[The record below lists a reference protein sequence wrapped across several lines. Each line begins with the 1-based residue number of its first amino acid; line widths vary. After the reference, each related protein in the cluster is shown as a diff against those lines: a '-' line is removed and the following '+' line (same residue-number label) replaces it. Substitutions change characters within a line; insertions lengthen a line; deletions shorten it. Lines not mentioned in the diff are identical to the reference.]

1 MKVLIKGAGDLATGV
16 AAELYARGY
25 QIIMTET
32 EIPLSVRRQVAFSRA
47 VYENT
52 AIVEGITA
60 RLAKTAAEAEAIS
73 SRDEIAVLVDPQA
86 KIRES
91 YRPDVLVDAI
101 LAKKNTGTKKEDA
114 PLVISLGPGFCGGR
128 DCDAVI
134 ETMRGKTLGQPIYDG
149 EAIPNTGVPGLVGG
163 YAIERLLKA
172 AADGEMKP
180 VRHIGDIVQKGEL
193 LATTGGVPVYA
204 QIDGII
210 RGMLQEGVIVKKGLK
225 IGDVDPRK
233 DPALVHLISDKSR
246 KIGQGVCQA
255 IDIWMQQST
264 GMLLL
269 AAGESSRY
277 GKNKLLEMV
286 DGSLMYKHACDILSA
301 FDHSHRIV
309 VTRFAEIEKAALC
322 AGMFVVRNDEPEKGI
337 AWSLHKG
344 LLQLRQQTELL
355 KGVLC
360 MVCDQPWL
368 QKETVQHILE
378 LAAAQPDRIVCAGTK
393 EHPGNPVWFGASY
406 MDELLQLQGDTGGR
420 QLLRKYPEKLI
431 YCPVA
436 ERELQDVDRPLKKE
450 VSEGDKNRT

>member
-32 EIPLSVRRQVAFSRA
+32 QIPLSVRRQVAFSRA
-47 VYENT
+47 VYEKT
-52 AIVEGITA
+52 AVVEGITA
-60 RLAKTAAEAEAIS
+60 RLAETAAEAEAIS
-73 SRDEIAVLVDPQA
+73 GRGEIAVLVDQQA
-86 KIRES
+86 KVRES

-114 PLVISLGPGFCGGR
+114 PMVIGLGPGFCGGR

-134 ETMRGKTLGQPIYDG
+134 ETMRGETLGQPIYDG

-163 YAIERLLKA
+163 YAIERLIKA

-180 VRHIGDIVQKGEL
+180 VRHIGDIVQKGDL
-193 LATTGGVPVYA
+193 LAMTGGAPVYA

-233 DPALVHLISDKSR
+233 DQALVHLISDKSR

-255 IDIWMQQST
+255 VDTLLQRST

-269 AAGESSRY
+269 AAGEASRY
-277 GKNKLLEMV
+277 GKNKLLETV
-286 DGSLMYKHACDILSA
+286 GDCPMYRHAIEILSDFA
-301 FDHSHRIV
+301 HSQRVV
-309 VTRFAEIEKAALC
+309 VTRFPEIKKAAID
-322 AGMFVVRNDEPEKGI
+322 AGLSIAENDEPEKGI

-344 LLQLRQQTELL
+344 LRQLQKQAGQL

-368 QKETVQHILE
+368 KKETVRRILE
-378 LAAAQPDRIVCAGTK
+378 LAAARPERIVCAGTK

-406 MDELLQLQGDTGGR
+406 IDELLQLQGDTGGR
-420 QLLRKYPEKLI
+420 QILRRHPENVI
-431 YCPVA
+431 YCPV
-436 ERELQDVDRPLKKE
+436 EEKELQDVDRPLK
-450 VSEGDKNRT
+450 SEAHDPVHV